1 MDQQLQGEGLGAG
14 EEGEEGGQA
23 VAQLDQGDDP
33 STATQ
38 LRWGLSRAGHEP
50 SQSFTM
56 TQRAYLGLLH

>member
-23 VAQLDQGDDP
+23 VAQLHQGDDP

-38 LRWGLSRAGHEP
+38 LRWGSVELDTNLRED
-50 SQSFTM
+50 
-56 TQRAYLGLLH
+56 

>member
-1 MDQQLQGEGLGAG
+1 MDQQPQGEGQGAG

-38 LRWGLSRAGHEP
+38 LRWGISRAGHEP
-50 SQSFTM
+50 SRRLKFHNDGYTTHSP
-56 TQRAYLGLLH
+56 